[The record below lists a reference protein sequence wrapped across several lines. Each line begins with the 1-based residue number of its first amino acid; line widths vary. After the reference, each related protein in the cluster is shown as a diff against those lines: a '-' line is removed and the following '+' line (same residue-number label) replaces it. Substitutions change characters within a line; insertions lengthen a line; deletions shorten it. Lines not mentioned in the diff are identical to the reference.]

1 MTLSK
6 PWGISDLKRTVIIL
20 ADFIYPTVKRITS
33 HYGYRTHPITGAKTS
48 KHHGTDFAQPGTH
61 NIKAAAAG
69 TVTRSYRSTSYG
81 ECVFILHNI
90 RGQQFES
97 VYAHMRAGSRR
108 VSVGQKVKQG
118 QIIGIMGSTGN
129 STGQHLH
136 FELHKGRWNINKT
149 NGVNPL
155 KYLPSLSDPE
165 VKKLQKNLKK
175 LGYKPGA
182 IDGLEG
188 DNTTKAVKAFQRAEG
203 LTVDGKAGAKTK
215 AKINHILNGGLTLS
229 EYKKV
234 MKEINSLK
242 KQLKKKENKPSKG
255 KVSSVHEAN
264 WDWGHNKRITNQ
276 SNPHAKV
283 SYEQAISLLKNLHDV
298 IKPTRQEAGS
308 SHGKAWEKA
317 VKNGV
322 FDGSNPHH
330 PLTREQA
337 ATVLNT
343 LGLLDKDEL
352 DEEESVAES
361 E

>member
-1 MTLSK
+1 M
-6 PWGISDLKRTVIIL
+6 

-61 NIKAAAAG
+61 NIKAAASG

-108 VSVGQKVKQG
+108 VNVGQKVKQG
-118 QIIGIMGSTGN
+118 QVIGIMGSTGN

-149 NGVNPL
+149 NSVNPL
-155 KYLPSLSDPE
+155 NYLPALKDKNIE
-165 VKKLQKNLKK
+165 KLQKNLKK
-175 LGYKPGA
+175 LGYNVGKV
-182 IDGLEG
+182 DGQDG
-188 DNTTKAVKAFQRAEG
+188 PKTKNAVKAFQRDED
-203 LTVDGKAGAKTK
+203 LTVDGVAGAKTK
-215 AKINHILNGGLTLS
+215 TKINHILNGGLTMS
-229 EYKKV
+229 DKK
-234 MKEINSLK
+234 ELK
-242 KQLKKKENKPSKG
+242 KLINNQGKKIAKLEKKLKKKEDKPSKG
-255 KVSSVHEAN
+255 KVSSDHESS
-264 WDWGHNKRITNQ
+264 WDWGHNKQITNQ
-276 SNPHAKV
+276 KNPYAKV
-283 SYEQAISLLKNLHDV
+283 NYEQAISLLKNLHDV

-308 SHGKAWEKA
+308 SHEKAWEKA

-343 LGLLDKDEL
+343 LGLLDKEDDLQL
-352 DEEESVAES
+352 DEEDSVVES